1 MQDEMNQPEQQD
13 KRLLASSM
21 LRVQRTPGRVVTK
34 DSVTAFYTLAQVF
47 ERAATSVSIIAETA
61 PDDPETWDGVLWYE
75 RFADQGEGSLAQALM
90 CKIPAESATLN
101 WLRQKY

>member
-1 MQDEMNQPEQQD
+1 MQDEMNVSEQQD
-13 KRLLASSM
+13 KHLLAASM
-21 LRVQRTPGRVVTK
+21 LGVQRTPGRVVTK
-34 DSVTAFYTLAQVF
+34 DSITAYYTLAQVF

-75 RFADQGEGSLAQALM
+75 RFVDQGEGSLAQELM
-90 CKIPAESATLN
+90 CKITAESATLN